1 MKFKNIHIFK
11 SIVTAI
17 VVTMFFSCKNNFKEV
32 QQIGVLQNEPI
43 GIAVNINLKYT
54 DSGKVKA
61 NLLSPKMKDFSNRQD
76 FPFQEFPDGIKLLLF
91 DKGEKSTILSDYAI
105 SYDQNDLIDL
115 QKNVIIVTQQG
126 DSIFANQ
133 LYYDQK
139 NEQIFTNEAFKMKSP
154 TKIITGNGFNSDKDF
169 KHFEALEVT
178 GIIYLDE

>member
-1 MKFKNIHIFK
+1 MKFKNIYIYE
-11 SIVTAI
+11 SIVTAV
-17 VVTMFFSCKNNFKEV
+17 VVTMLFSCKDNFKEV

-43 GIAVNINLKYT
+43 GIAENINLKYT
-54 DSGKVKA
+54 DSGRVKA
-61 NLLSPKMKDFSNRQD
+61 NLISPKMKDYSNRD
-76 FPFQEFPDGIKLLLF
+76 FAFTEFPNGIKLLLY
-91 DKGEKSTILSDYAI
+91 DKGKKSTILADYAI
-105 SYDQNDLIDL
+105 SYSETDLIDL
-115 QKNVIIVTQQG
+115 QKNVIIITQQS

-139 NEQIFTNEAFKMKSP
+139 NEQIFTNETFKMVSP

>member
-1 MKFKNIHIFK
+1 MIVKNSHIIK

-17 VVTMFFSCKNNFKEV
+17 VVTMFFSCKDNFKEI

-43 GIAVNINLKYT
+43 GIAEDINLKYT

-61 NLLSPKMKDFSNRQD
+61 NLLSPKMKDFSNRQ
-76 FPFQEFPDGIKLLLF
+76 FAFTEFPEGIKLMLY
-91 DKGEKSTILSDYAI
+91 DKGQQSTILSDYAI

-115 QKNVIIVTQQG
+115 QDNVIIITQQG

-139 NEQIFTNEAFKMKSP
+139 NEQIFTNEAFKMVSP

>member
-1 MKFKNIHIFK
+1 MKVNNTYMINL
-11 SIVTAI
+11 IVTAF
-17 VVTMFFSCKNNFKEV
+17 VVTMFFSCKDNFKEI

-43 GIAVNINLKYT
+43 GIAENINLKYT
-54 DSGKVKA
+54 DSGIVKA
-61 NLLSPKMKDFSNRQD
+61 NLLSPKMKDYSNRE
-76 FPFQEFPDGIKLLLF
+76 FAFTEFPDGIKLLLY
-91 DKGEKSTILSDYAI
+91 DKGKKSTILSDYAI
-105 SYDQNDLIDL
+105 SYDKNDLIDL
-115 QKNVIIVTQQG
+115 QRNVIIVTQEN

-139 NEQIFTNEAFKMKSP
+139 NEQIFTNEAFKMVSP

>member
-1 MKFKNIHIFK
+1 MKFKKPYRLK
-11 SIVTAI
+11 SIVTAF
-17 VVTMFFSCKNNFKEV
+17 VVTMFFSCKDNFKEV

-43 GIAVNINLKYT
+43 GIAEKINLKYT
-54 DSGKVKA
+54 DSGTVKA
-61 NLLSPKMKDFSNRQD
+61 NLLSPKMKDFSNRE
-76 FPFQEFPDGIKLLLF
+76 FAFTEFPDGIKLLLY
-91 DKGEKSTILSDYAI
+91 DKGKKSTILSDYAV
-105 SYDQNDLIDL
+105 SYSETDLIDL
-115 QKNVIIVTQQG
+115 QKNVIIITQQN

-139 NEQIFTNEAFKMKSP
+139 NEQIFTNEAFKMVSP

>member
-1 MKFKNIHIFK
+1 MNTNSRNKNSLI
-11 SIVTAI
+11 TAI
-17 VVTMFFSCKNNFKEV
+17 LFCFTIVACESNFRDV
-32 QQIGVLQNEPI
+32 QKMSYSEFMPSGEAEL
-43 GIAVNINLKYT
+43 INLKYT
-54 DSGKVKA
+54 DSGIVKA
-61 NLLSPKMKDFSNRQD
+61 NLLSPKMKDYSNRE
-76 FPFQEFPDGIKLLLF
+76 FAFQEFPDGIKLLLF
-91 DKGEKSTILSDYAI
+91 DEDQKSTILSDYAI

-115 QKNVIIVTQQG
+115 QKNVIIVTQQN

-139 NEQIFTNEAFKMKSP
+139 NEQIFTNEAFRMVSP

>member
-1 MKFKNIHIFK
+1 MIFKNTHIFK

-17 VVTMFFSCKNNFKEV
+17 VVTILFSCKDNFKEV
-32 QQIGVLQNEPI
+32 QQIGILQNEPI
-43 GIAVNINLKYT
+43 GVAEDINLKYT

-61 NLLSPKMKDFSNRQD
+61 NLLSPVMKDFSNRE
-76 FPFQEFPDGIKLLLF
+76 FAFTEFPKGIKLLLY
-91 DKGEKSTILSDYAI
+91 DKGKKSTILSDYAI
-105 SYDQNDLIDL
+105 SYDQNDIIDL
-115 QKNVIIVTQQG
+115 QNNVIIITQQN

-139 NEQIFTNEAFKMKSP
+139 NEQIFTNEAFRMVSP

>member
-1 MKFKNIHIFK
+1 
-11 SIVTAI
+11 
-17 VVTMFFSCKNNFKEV
+17 MFFSCKDNFKEV
-32 QQIGVLQNEPI
+32 QQIGVLQNAPVGVAE
-43 GIAVNINLKYT
+43 NINLKYT

-61 NLLSPKMKDFSNRQD
+61 NLLSPKMKDYSNRE
-76 FPFQEFPDGIKLLLF
+76 FAFQEFPDGIKLLLF
-91 DKGEKSTILSDYAI
+91 DKGQKSTILSDYAI

-115 QKNVIIVTQQG
+115 QRNVIIVTQQN

-139 NEQIFTNEAFKMKSP
+139 NEQIFTNEAFRMVSP

>member
-1 MKFKNIHIFK
+1 
-11 SIVTAI
+11 
-17 VVTMFFSCKNNFKEV
+17 MFFSCKDNFKEI

-43 GIAVNINLKYT
+43 GIAEDINLKYT

-61 NLLSPKMKDFSNRQD
+61 NLLSPKMKDFSNRQ
-76 FPFQEFPDGIKLLLF
+76 FAFTEFPEGIKLMLY
-91 DKGEKSTILSDYAI
+91 DKGQQSTILSDYAI

-115 QKNVIIVTQQG
+115 QDNVIIITQQG

-139 NEQIFTNEAFKMKSP
+139 NEQIFTNEAFKMVSP

>member
-1 MKFKNIHIFK
+1 MIVKNSHIIK

-17 VVTMFFSCKNNFKEV
+17 VVTMFFSCKDNFKEI

-43 GIAVNINLKYT
+43 GIAEHINLKYT

-61 NLLSPKMKDFSNRQD
+61 NLLSPKMKDFSNRQ
-76 FPFQEFPDGIKLLLF
+76 FAFTEFPEGIKLMLY
-91 DKGEKSTILSDYAI
+91 DKGRQSTILSDYAI

-115 QKNVIIVTQQG
+115 QDNVIIITQQG

-139 NEQIFTNEAFKMKSP
+139 NEQIFTNEAFKMVSP

>member
-1 MKFKNIHIFK
+1 MK

-17 VVTMFFSCKNNFKEV
+17 VVTMFFSCKDNFKEV

-43 GIAVNINLKYT
+43 GIAENINLKYT

-61 NLLSPKMKDFSNRQD
+61 NLLSPKMKDYSNRE
-76 FPFQEFPDGIKLLLF
+76 FSFTEFPEGIKLLLY
-91 DKGEKSTILSDYAI
+91 DKGKKSTILSDYAI
-105 SYDQNDLIDL
+105 SYSEMDLIDL
-115 QKNVIIVTQQG
+115 QKNVIIITQQN

-139 NEQIFTNEAFKMKSP
+139 NEQIFTNEAFKMVSP

>member
-1 MKFKNIHIFK
+1 MIVKQTYIFK

-17 VVTMFFSCKNNFKEV
+17 VVTMFFSCKDNFKEV

-43 GIAVNINLKYT
+43 GVAENINLKYT

-61 NLLSPKMKDFSNRQD
+61 NLISPKLKDYSNRE
-76 FPFQEFPDGIKLLLF
+76 FAFQEFPEGIKLLLY
-91 DKGEKSTILSDYAI
+91 DNNKKSTILSDYAI
-105 SYDQNDLIDL
+105 SYDYNDLIDL
-115 QKNVIIVTQQG
+115 QTNVIIVTQQN

-139 NEQIFTNEAFKMKSP
+139 NEQIFTNEAFKLVSP

-169 KHFEALEVT
+169 KNFEALEVT

>member
-1 MKFKNIHIFK
+1 
-11 SIVTAI
+11 
-17 VVTMFFSCKNNFKEV
+17 NFKEV

-43 GIAVNINLKYT
+43 GVAENINLKYT

-61 NLLSPKMKDFSNRQD
+61 NLISPKMMDFSNRD
-76 FPFQEFPDGIKLLLF
+76 FAFTEFPDGMKLLLY
-91 DKGEKSTILSDYAI
+91 DEGKKSTILSDYAI
-105 SYDQNDLIDL
+105 SYNETDLIDL
-115 QKNVIIVTQQG
+115 QNNVIIITQQN
-126 DSIFANQ
+126 DSIFADQ

-139 NEQIFTNEAFKMKSP
+139 NEQIFTNEAFKMVSP

>member
-1 MKFKNIHIFK
+1 MKVKNLHIIK

-17 VVTMFFSCKNNFKEV
+17 VVTMFFSCKDNFKEI

-43 GIAVNINLKYT
+43 GIAEDINLKYT

-61 NLLSPKMKDFSNRQD
+61 NLLSPKMKDFSNRQ
-76 FPFQEFPDGIKLLLF
+76 FAFTEFPEGIKLMLY
-91 DKGEKSTILSDYAI
+91 DKGRQSTILSDYAI

-115 QKNVIIVTQQG
+115 QDNVIIITQQG

-139 NEQIFTNEAFKMKSP
+139 NEQIFTNEAFKMVSP

>member
-1 MKFKNIHIFK
+1 MKLGNTHIFK

-17 VVTMFFSCKNNFKEV
+17 VVTMFFSCKDNFKEV

-43 GIAVNINLKYT
+43 GIAEDINLKYT
-54 DSGKVKA
+54 DSGTVKA
-61 NLLSPKMKDFSNRQD
+61 NLLSPKMKDFSNRE
-76 FPFQEFPDGIKLLLF
+76 FAFTEFPDGIKLLLF
-91 DKGEKSTILSDYAI
+91 DKGQKSTILSDYAI
-105 SYDQNDLIDL
+105 SYAENDLIDL
-115 QKNVIIVTQQG
+115 QNNVIIVTQQG
-126 DSIFANQ
+126 DSIFAKQ

-139 NEQIFTNEAFKMKSP
+139 NEQIFTNEAFRMKSP

>member
-1 MKFKNIHIFK
+1 
-11 SIVTAI
+11 
-17 VVTMFFSCKNNFKEV
+17 MFFSCKDNFKEV

-43 GIAVNINLKYT
+43 GVAENINLKYT

-61 NLLSPKMKDFSNRQD
+61 NLLSPKMKDFSNRD
-76 FPFQEFPDGIKLLLF
+76 FAYTEFPDGIKLLLY
-91 DKGEKSTILSDYAI
+91 DKGKKSTILSDYAI
-105 SYDQNDLIDL
+105 SYSETDLIDL
-115 QKNVIIVTQQG
+115 QNNVIIVTQEN

-139 NEQIFTNEAFKMKSP
+139 NEQIFTNEAFKMVSP

-169 KHFEALEVT
+169 KNFEALEVT

>member
-1 MKFKNIHIFK
+1 
-11 SIVTAI
+11 
-17 VVTMFFSCKNNFKEV
+17 MFFSCKDNFKEV

-43 GIAVNINLKYT
+43 GVAENINLKYT

-61 NLLSPKMKDFSNRQD
+61 NLLSPKMKDFSNRD
-76 FPFQEFPDGIKLLLF
+76 FAFTEFPDGIKLLLY
-91 DKGEKSTILSDYAI
+91 DKGKKSTILADYAI
-105 SYDQNDLIDL
+105 SYDETDLIDL
-115 QKNVIIVTQQG
+115 QRNVIIVTQEN

-139 NEQIFTNEAFKMKSP
+139 NEQIFTNEAFQMVSP

-169 KHFEALEVT
+169 KNFESLDVT

>member
-1 MKFKNIHIFK
+1 MNFKNINIPR

-43 GIAVNINLKYT
+43 GVAENINLKYT

-61 NLLSPKMKDFSNRQD
+61 NLLSPKMLDYSNRE
-76 FPFQEFPDGIKLLLF
+76 FAFTEFPDGIKLLLY
-91 DKGEKSTILSDYAI
+91 DKGKQSTILSDYAI
-105 SYDQNDLIDL
+105 SFNETDLIDL
-115 QKNVIIVTQQG
+115 QNNVIIVTQEN

-133 LYYDQK
+133 LYYDQQ
-139 NEQIFTNEAFKMKSP
+139 NEQIFTNEAFRMKSA
-154 TKIITGNGFNSDKDF
+154 TKIITGKGFNSDKDF
-169 KHFEALEVT
+169 TDFEALEVT